1 MIRRP
6 PRSTLFPY
14 TTLFRSTLHRLSEGR
29 PAGSSVLSRS
39 RLKRR
44 GSVPALDSPL
54 TQFGLR
60 TLFASIC
67 AHARFLCSLW
77 LLLSCT
83 MGFCSNALGK
93 LPFGAEQS
101 AGEGKFWTRIADANV
116 IYIGET
122 HDSRRDHEYE
132 LELIRSMIRSRMHFA
147 IGWEMFERT
156 QQCELDRFSERRLS
170 LAELLARTGFEKSW
184 GSYSPLYA
192 RMLEA
197 TAQARVPN
205 IGLNAPTA
213 LVHKVAK
220 GEPLSLDE
228 KKQVQ
233 EGQGVTPEQETH
245 MLFVDSGEEPGILAG
260 DQRFRRYR
268 SSEHRRQ
275 EAWSNNRS

>member
-1 MIRRP
+1 
-6 PRSTLFPY
+6 
-14 TTLFRSTLHRLSEGR
+14 
-29 PAGSSVLSRS
+29 
-39 RLKRR
+39 
-44 GSVPALDSPL
+44 
-54 TQFGLR
+54 
-60 TLFASIC
+60 
-67 AHARFLCSLW
+67 
-77 LLLSCT
+77 

-101 AGEGKFWTRIADANV
+101 AREGEFWTRIADANV

-192 RMLEA
+192 RILEA

-228 KKQVQ
+228 KKQIPKEFRVPA
-233 EGQGVTPEQETH
+233 GAYRH
-245 MLFVDSGEEPGILAG
+245 FVHLLRRTSGNEPT
-260 DQRFRRYR
+260 
-268 SSEHRRQ
+268 
-275 EAWSNNRS
+275 